1 MTKPLLT
8 KRESEVLRLFAQG
21 MTSREASEA
30 LFVSKRC
37 IDWHAQSAYQKL
49 GVHTRIKAINAAI
62 RQGLL

>member
-21 MTSREASEA
+21 MTSREAAEA
-30 LFVSKRC
+30 LFVSKRTC
-37 IDWHAQSAYQKL
+37 DFHAANAYQKL